1 MKPGGNSMTDKS
13 TNKLTHPSEMKA
25 ESKIE
30 FVDRGWL
37 YYHINDFSN
46 SISDFRAALNLDPDD
61 INTMYALGLALKA
74 GGQNEEAKAI
84 FNQVIEHS
92 HIIDRSDR
100 AQILKSLASGHYNQ
114 IEKGTW

>member
-1 MKPGGNSMTDKS
+1 
-13 TNKLTHPSEMKA
+13 MKA

-30 FVDRGWL
+30 YVDRGWL

-46 SISDFRAALNLDPDD
+46 SISDFKAALQMDPED

-74 GGQNEEAKAI
+74 GGQNDEAKAI

-100 AQILKSLASGHYNQ
+100 AQILKSLATGHYNQ